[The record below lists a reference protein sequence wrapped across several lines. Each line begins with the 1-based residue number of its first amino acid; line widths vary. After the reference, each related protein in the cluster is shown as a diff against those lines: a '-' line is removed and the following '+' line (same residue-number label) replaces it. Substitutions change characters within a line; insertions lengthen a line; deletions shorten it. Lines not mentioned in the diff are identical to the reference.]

1 MADKIYGLLGRKLG
15 HSWSVPIHNA
25 LGCEDYRLIELEPD
39 ELGAFLQRPDIGGL
53 NVTIPYKRDVMAYC
67 DVIDEATKAIG
78 SVNTIVRREDGK
90 LCGYNTDAAGFR
102 WLAERTG
109 IDLEGRKV
117 LILGSGGASLTV
129 QAAARTAGAGE
140 VVVVSRS
147 GPNNYNNLV
156 RHIDAEIIVNA
167 TPVGMYPN
175 NGEKLIDLE
184 QFPQCCGVLDLIYN
198 PRWTAML
205 VQAKLMGI
213 PCSGGLPMLVA
224 QAVAA
229 EELFFGKKIPVSEN
243 ERIHSML
250 IHQNTN
256 IVLIGMPGAGKT
268 TIGNALA
275 KMIGREAI
283 DIDDCIL
290 ERTGRTSETIIREDG
305 EPAFREIEHQVTAD
319 IGKMT
324 GKIIL
329 TGGGVIKIPRNFAC
343 LHQNGRVYHLLRD
356 LDKLPTDGRPLSQ
369 ITRLETMWEERKTL
383 YSAFRDLAVD
393 NNGTIENS
401 AATIWREFCENTG
414 S

>member
-1 MADKIYGLLGRKLG
+1 MADRIYGLLGRKLG

-25 LGCEDYRLIELEPD
+25 LGCKDYRLIELEPE
-39 ELGAFLQRPDIGGL
+39 ELGTFLQQPNIGGL
-53 NVTIPYKRDVMAYC
+53 NVTIPYKREVMPYC
-67 DVIDEATKAIG
+67 DVIDETAKAIG

-90 LCGYNTDAAGFR
+90 LYAWNTDATGFC

-109 IDLEGRKV
+109 IDFADKKV

-129 QAAARTAGAGE
+129 QAVTRAKGARA
-140 VVVVSRS
+140 VVVISRS
-147 GPNNYNNLV
+147 GPDNYENIS
-156 RHIDAEIIVNA
+156 RHADAEIIVNT

-175 NGEKLIDLE
+175 NGEKLIDLGM
-184 QFPQCCGVLDLIYN
+184 FPHCCGVLDLIYN
-198 PRWTAML
+198 PRWTALL
-205 VQAKLMGI
+205 VQAKLAGI

-229 EELFFGKKIPVSEN
+229 EEHFFDKKIPSSEN
-243 ERIHSML
+243 ERILSRL
-250 IHQNTN
+250 IHESTN

-275 KMIGREAI
+275 KMTGREAI

-356 LDKLPTDGRPLSQ
+356 LDKLPTEGRPLSQ
-369 ITRLETMWEERKTL
+369 ITRLETMWNERKSL
-383 YSAFRDLAVD
+383 YSAFRDLAID

-401 AATIWREFCENTG
+401 ATMIWREFCENTG
-414 S
+414 C